1 MPQQSAR
8 NASGKTASDAPLSA
22 PIGYCRDCDRT
33 VFVGQILVADDL
45 VNACVHCDAA
55 VDEKSLRRV
64 PIQELIDLGYVVD
77 GVAGEVCDSH
87 GGCNDGSC
95 GVRQPDG
102 PVSRSTFAQSQLGDS
117 NAI

>member
-8 NASGKTASDAPLSA
+8 NASGNTTDNAPLSA
-22 PIGYCRDCDRT
+22 PIGYCRHCDRT
-33 VFVGQILVADDL
+33 VFVGQILAANEL
-45 VNACVHCDAA
+45 VNACVHCDGA
-55 VDEKSLRRV
+55 VEKNSLRRV

-102 PVSRSTFAQSQLGDS
+102 SVS
-117 NAI
+117 